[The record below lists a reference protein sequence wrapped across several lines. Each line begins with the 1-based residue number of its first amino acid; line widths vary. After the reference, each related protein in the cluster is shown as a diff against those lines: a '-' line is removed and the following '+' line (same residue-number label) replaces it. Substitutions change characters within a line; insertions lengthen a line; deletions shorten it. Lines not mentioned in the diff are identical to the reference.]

1 MGHRRETMQRRRVRK
16 RGVPSGARDRLRSSV
31 PQPLKILVIDDD
43 EVDARAAVRTAQT
56 LGPHVE
62 VQTAGDVEQAL
73 ARTATWAPDL
83 VLLDMNLG
91 PTRGEEVIEA
101 LRAHRCDAGVILLT
115 GTTDPERI
123 GAGIRAG
130 ALDYVAKSALD
141 PVRLE
146 EVVRFGA
153 RVVSAERDLVRAR
166 QLTQRRAAQLA
177 RLVEA
182 SVDIATRADV
192 PSIVEMVIDA
202 TREIL
207 GGAVSVRLER
217 EGRRL
222 ADVDG
227 GIAAHPEKLEMD
239 LAGAAGGV
247 HGHIVVA
254 RDTEFD
260 DSERLVALQLARIC
274 VSGAD
279 KLMLLAEAQQ
289 NARERQEIVAVVS
302 HDLRTPLQSL
312 SLGIDSIGLRLES
325 SPDGK
330 TVAPTLDRMR
340 RSVGTM
346 TRLLAD
352 LLDVSRIHDDA
363 MAVRMLPADIATIVH
378 DVREQH
384 LPIAQA
390 KGLSLIEDVVGGGP
404 LTCDA
409 GRIHQALGNLISNA
423 VRHTDKGSITIRAVA
438 TEEMVRFEVAD
449 TGVGVPP
456 DVRNRLFERLFQ
468 VESGARRS
476 GGLGLG
482 LFIVKGIA
490 DAHHGRVGVDSEL
503 GKGSVFYLEIPR
515 RQPGAAV
522 R

>member
-1 MGHRRETMQRRRVRK
+1 
-16 RGVPSGARDRLRSSV
+16 
-31 PQPLKILVIDDD
+31 
-43 EVDARAAVRTAQT
+43 
-56 LGPHVE
+56 VE
-62 VQTAGDVEQAL
+62 VQTAADVEQAL
-73 ARTATWAPDL
+73 ARTATWSPDL

-91 PTRGEEVIEA
+91 TTRGEEVIEA

-141 PVRLE
+141 VERLE
-146 EVVRFGA
+146 EVVRFGV

-166 QLTQRRAAQLA
+166 QLAQRRSEQLA

-182 SVDIATRADV
+182 SVDIATRTDV

-207 GGAVSVRLER
+207 GAAVAVRLELD
-217 EGRRL
+217 GRRL
-222 ADVDG
+222 SDIDTGV
-227 GIAAHPEKLEMD
+227 AARSERLEMD
-239 LAGAAGGV
+239 LAGAAGAV
-247 HGHIVVA
+247 HGHIA
-254 RDTEFD
+254 MGRDQPFD

-279 KLMLLAEAQQ
+279 KLMILAEAQQ

-302 HDLRTPLQSL
+302 HDLRTPLQSV
-312 SLGIDSIGLRLES
+312 SLGIDSMALRLES
-325 SPDGK
+325 SPEAK
-330 TVAPTLDRMR
+330 VVAPTLDRMR
-340 RSVGTM
+340 RSVATM
-346 TRLLAD
+346 TRLLGD
-352 LLDVSRIHDDA
+352 LLDVSRIHDNA
-363 MAVRMLPADIATIVH
+363 MSVRMASVDPVVLVH

-390 KGLSLIEDVVGGGP
+390 KGLALVEEVVGRGT
-404 LTCDA
+404 LVCDGA
-409 GRIHQALGNLISNA
+409 RLQQALGNLLSNA
-423 VRHTDKGSITIRAVA
+423 VRHTDKGTITLRVVVSDDV
-438 TEEMVRFEVAD
+438 VRFEVAD

-456 DVRNRLFERLFQ
+456 DVRTRLFERLFQ
-468 VESGARRS
+468 VDGGAKRS

-490 DAHHGRVGVDSEL
+490 DAHRGRVGVESEL
-503 GKGSVFYLEIPR
+503 GKGSTFFIELPR
-515 RQPGAAV
+515 SQPAQATVG
-522 R
+522 